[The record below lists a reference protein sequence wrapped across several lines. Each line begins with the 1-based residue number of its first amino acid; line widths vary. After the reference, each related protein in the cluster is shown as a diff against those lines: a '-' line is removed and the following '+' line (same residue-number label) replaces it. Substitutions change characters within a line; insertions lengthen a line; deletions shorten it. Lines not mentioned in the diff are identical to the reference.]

1 MNLQH
6 KRACFLVQNS
16 WTTKSLSTKCGKHVM
31 LGFWSYYI
39 TALLTFPIAAPDR
52 SHVCEVLFPI
62 EQDVWS
68 LLPSVFVPEFWSSRI
83 QWKLQLFRPLF
94 RIFSDSS
101 FLLLLEAAQV
111 WLLLPS
117 VSPDILWQDL
127 NNQFWWHAL
136 SPEGFP
142 ESHGLNPQSRKKPD
156 IRKAV
161 P

>member
-1 MNLQH
+1 MDGSDPSIPHGHVLQPEKQH
-6 KRACFLVQNS
+6 
-16 WTTKSLSTKCGKHVM
+16 
-31 LGFWSYYI
+31 
-39 TALLTFPIAAPDR
+39 ALLPPDQ
-52 SHVCEVLFPI
+52 SHVCEVPFPI

-117 VSPDILWQDL
+117 VSPGILWQDL
-127 NNQFWWHAL
+127 NNQF
-136 SPEGFP
+136 
-142 ESHGLNPQSRKKPD
+142 
-156 IRKAV
+156 
-161 P
+161 